1 MSDQQKSPESN
12 NEAPKEKQPEQS
24 LIDLA
29 EEYFESWKPVL
40 RFEGTQLLG
49 KRLAITTATVAHL
62 VRDNDILRASNKNL
76 HDRLLH
82 VEKAYTDLC
91 KANDENK
98 LLHLELG
105 TRQKKHVDTCDTNF
119 KKLKE
124 AIEKLLRR
132 FGDGT

>member
-1 MSDQQKSPESN
+1 MNEKKKSPAD

-62 VRDNDILRASNKNL
+62 VRDNDILRGENQNL
-76 HDRLLH
+76 HARVKH
-82 VEKAYTDLC
+82 VEQMCADLC
-91 KANDENK
+91 RKHNQCYHSLIKIKEGHNQFIDE
-98 LLHLELG
+98 
-105 TRQKKHVDTCDTNF
+105 TNA
-119 KKLKE
+119 KLKK
-124 AIEKLLRR
+124 AG
-132 FGDGT
+132 F

>member
-1 MSDQQKSPESN
+1 MSKQEKSPAS
-12 NEAPKEKQPEQS
+12 NEAPIDRELESS
-24 LIDLA
+24 LVDLA
-29 EEYFESWKPVL
+29 EEYFESWRPVL

-76 HDRLLH
+76 HDRLFH

-105 TRQKKHVDTCDTNF
+105 TRQKKHIETCDNNF
-119 KKLKE
+119 LKLKE
-124 AIEKLLRR
+124 QVENLMRR
-132 FGDGT
+132 L

>member
-1 MSDQQKSPESN
+1 MNEKKKSPAD

-82 VEKAYTDLC
+82 LEKGYADLC
-91 KANDENK
+91 KAYDENK

-105 TRQKKHVDTCDTNF
+105 TRQKKHVETCDTNF
-119 KKLKE
+119 LKLKE
-124 AIEKLLRR
+124 QVENLMRR
-132 FGDGT
+132 L

>member
-1 MSDQQKSPESN
+1 MTEHKKSPAD

-62 VRDNDILRASNKNL
+62 VRDNEILRASNKNL
-76 HDRLLH
+76 HDRVLFL
-82 VEKAYTDLC
+82 EKGYSDFCKAY
-91 KANDENK
+91 DENK
-98 LLHLELG
+98 HLHLELG
-105 TRQKKHVDTCDTNF
+105 TRQKKHIETCDKNF
-119 KKLKE
+119 LKLKE
-124 AIEKLLRR
+124 QVENLMRR
-132 FGDGT
+132 L